1 MNDVK
6 RINKI
11 AIPILIT
18 YITGIFFSL
27 GDQAIIG
34 RVSIEGYAAI
44 SVVSN
49 LLYTVTGT
57 LGIISLTLN
66 IIGAKKLSQNDLD
79 GYSDLFSTIVTI
91 SFCIGIGFEIICLI
105 FGRIFLSNFYNMSGN
120 ALNYAYIYLAI
131 SGLSLLLNMLMFV
144 YSAYFKSIER
154 TSILFKSSIIANIIN
169 IAFDYVLVFGKLGF
183 PKLGVAGAAIG
194 SILGLAANTLIY
206 FITFRKYSDFKYI
219 FMIKRNTVLEVLRS
233 YIPLVGQDFIEST
246 AFVFIITA
254 IITKLGIISIGAYN
268 LINVIVGIIVLPIY
282 AYGNAIMTIMAK
294 CTSDDTSKFMHR
306 IPLISIGLVL
316 SIILPLFFII
326 LINPATVFSIIT
338 NKAPLVDAAI
348 ASLAIGLL
356 IQIPN
361 SINNIYKYSLNAL
374 EDSKWVLYYHCIVS
388 GFSLLLIYYFSK
400 IFFNGII
407 GIFFGMGMNYLL
419 LALGFYIR
427 YSYILRKKWSC
438 SAQSATAGNLADN

>member
-1 MNDVK
+1 
-6 RINKI
+6 
-11 AIPILIT
+11 
-18 YITGIFFSL
+18 
-27 GDQAIIG
+27 
-34 RVSIEGYAAI
+34 
-44 SVVSN
+44 
-49 LLYTVTGT
+49 
-57 LGIISLTLN
+57 
-66 IIGAKKLSQNDLD
+66 
-79 GYSDLFSTIVTI
+79 
-91 SFCIGIGFEIICLI
+91 
-105 FGRIFLSNFYNMSGN
+105 
-120 ALNYAYIYLAI
+120 
-131 SGLSLLLNMLMFV
+131 
-144 YSAYFKSIER
+144 
-154 TSILFKSSIIANIIN
+154 
-169 IAFDYVLVFGKLGF
+169 
-183 PKLGVAGAAIG
+183 
-194 SILGLAANTLIY
+194 
-206 FITFRKYSDFKYI
+206 
-219 FMIKRNTVLEVLRS
+219 MIKRNTVLEVLRS

-306 IPLISIGLVL
+306 MPLISIGLVL

-400 IFFNGII
+400 IFSNGII